1 MSNKLKKLPLLN
13 SKFIQLAMGGL
24 LIGLPILTIAE
35 AKADMHT
42 DTPAVETPD
51 VEETP
56 GVEEETPVYN
66 NIDGGADG
74 EPVAT
79 VVPSRGTV
87 NVRLKNDTNVPIDYQ
102 AVGYT
107 ENQTLEGGEKHTMIN
122 LPVPVVIRSA
132 RQDDGFIK
140 IMPLADKDRDGVLE
154 VGLEEDPEFY
164 DDPNIGVIRIEE
176 DGSVYLN

>member
-1 MSNKLKKLPLLN
+1 MIDKLRKIPLINYKL
-13 SKFIQLAMGGL
+13 IQLAMSSL
-24 LIGLPILTIAE
+24 LIGLPVFAIAE
-35 AKADMHT
+35 AKADMRT
-42 DTPAVETPD
+42 DTPA
-51 VEETP
+51 
-56 GVEEETPVYN
+56 EETPVYN

-87 NVRLKNDTNVPIDYQ
+87 NVRLKNDTNAAIDYQ
-102 AVGYT
+102 AIGYT

-140 IMPLADKDRDGVLE
+140 ILPITDEERDGVLE
-154 VGLEEDPEFY
+154 VSLEEDPEFY
-164 DDPNIGVIRIEE
+164 DDLNIGVIRIEE

>member
-1 MSNKLKKLPLLN
+1 MSNKLKKLPSLN
-13 SKFIQLAMGGL
+13 SKFIQFAMGGL
-24 LIGLPILTIAE
+24 FIGLPMFAIAE
-35 AKADMHT
+35 AKTDMHT
-42 DTPAVETPD
+42 DTPAVET
-51 VEETP
+51 E
-56 GVEEETPVYN
+56 GVEEDPVYN
-66 NIDGGADG
+66 NVDGGADG

-87 NVRLKNDTNVPIDYQ
+87 NVRLKNDTNAAIDYQ
-102 AVGYT
+102 AIGYT

-140 IMPLADKDRDGVLE
+140 IMPLADQDRDGVLE

>member
-1 MSNKLKKLPLLN
+1 MSDKRRNVSFINYKL
-13 SKFIQLAMGGL
+13 IQLAMGSL
-24 LIGLPILTIAE
+24 LIGLPILAIAE
-35 AKADMHT
+35 AKADMHI
-42 DTPAVETPD
+42 DMPA
-51 VEETP
+51 EETP
-56 GVEEETPVYN
+56 GVREETPVYN

-79 VVPSRGTV
+79 VVPSRGTI
-87 NVRLKNDTNVPIDYQ
+87 NVRLKNDTNAAIDYQ
-102 AVGYT
+102 AIGYT

-140 IMPLADKDRDGVLE
+140 VLPITNEERDGVLE
-154 VGLEEDPEFY
+154 VSLEEDPEFY
-164 DDPNIGVIRIEE
+164 DDLNIGVIRIEE

>member
-1 MSNKLKKLPLLN
+1 MSNKLKKLPFLN
-13 SKFIQLAMGGL
+13 SKFIQFAMGGL
-24 LIGLPILTIAE
+24 FIGLPVLAIAE

-42 DTPAVETPD
+42 DTPAVET
-51 VEETP
+51 E

-87 NVRLKNDTNVPIDYQ
+87 NVRLKNDTNAAIDYQ
-102 AVGYT
+102 AIGYT

-140 IMPLADKDRDGVLE
+140 IMPLADRDRDGVLE

>member
-1 MSNKLKKLPLLN
+1 MSNKSNKLAFLN

-24 LIGLPILTIAE
+24 LIGLPIFAIAE
-35 AKADMHT
+35 AKADMDT
-42 DTPAVETPD
+42 DTPAVETES
-51 VEETP
+51 VEED
-56 GVEEETPVYN
+56 TPVYN

-74 EPVAT
+74 ELAT

-87 NVRLKNDTNVPIDYQ
+87 NVRLKNDTNAAIDYQ
-102 AVGYT
+102 AIGYT
-107 ENQTLEGGEKHTMIN
+107 ENQTLQGGEKHTMIN

-140 IMPLADKDRDGVLE
+140 IMPITDEDRDGVLE

>member
-1 MSNKLKKLPLLN
+1 MIRIDIDTIMSNKSNKFTLLN
-13 SKFIQLAMGGL
+13 YKFIQLAMGGL
-24 LIGLPILTIAE
+24 LIGLPILAIAE
-35 AKADMHT
+35 AKADM
-42 DTPAVETPD
+42 PATET
-51 VEETP
+51 ESK
-56 GVEEETPVYN
+56 ETPVYN

-74 EPVAT
+74 EPIAT
-79 VVPSRGTV
+79 VMPSRGTV
-87 NVRLKNDTNVPIDYQ
+87 NVRLKNDTNAAIDYQ

-122 LPVPVVIRSA
+122 LPLPVVIRSA

-140 IMPLADKDRDGVLE
+140 VMPLADRERGVLE
-154 VGLEEDPEFY
+154 VSLEEDPEFY